1 MSSKI
6 KLMTMQ
12 LKRPFFLVF
21 TLSLLIYA
29 PVYSQLRIGYASTGV
44 NFREG
49 PGKEFMVKQTI
60 DTSNLLVVLP
70 REPQNNFIEV
80 FDVETSSRGYVAENL
95 IRITDTLN
103 FGQQHFFEKS
113 GESASG
119 DVEIQLINTT
129 AYTLYVWVNKFA
141 YDIAPHEKKI
151 IVLEDEEIIYFSSA
165 PGLFPVFGKEIL
177 QRGNIY
183 TWKFSK

>member
-1 MSSKI
+1 MN
-6 KLMTMQ
+6 MQ
-12 LKRPFFLVF
+12 LKR
-21 TLSLLIYA
+21 LSLLVFMLGLLINAPGYA
-29 PVYSQLRIGYASTGV
+29 QLRIGYANTGV

-113 GESASG
+113 GDSVSG

-129 AYTLYVWVNKFA
+129 TFTLYVWINKFA

>member
-1 MSSKI
+1 MLI
-6 KLMTMQ
+6 KLFYTIVI
-12 LKRPFFLVF
+12 FLIVF
-21 TLSLLIYA
+21 THTPLQA
-29 PVYSQLRIGYASTGV
+29 QLRIGYANTGV

-49 PGKEFMVKQTI
+49 PGKDFVVRQTI

-103 FGQQHFFEKS
+103 FGQQHFFEKA

-129 AYTLYVWVNKFA
+129 TFTLYVWINKFA

-151 IVLEDEEIIYFSSA
+151 LILEDEEIIYFSSA

-177 QRGNIY
+177 QKGNTY

>member
-1 MSSKI
+1 MLI
-6 KLMTMQ
+6 KLFYTIVI
-12 LKRPFFLVF
+12 FLIVF
-21 TLSLLIYA
+21 INTPLQA
-29 PVYSQLRIGYASTGV
+29 QLRIGYANTGV

-49 PGKEFMVKQTI
+49 PGKEYTVRQTI

-70 REPQNNFIEV
+70 REPQHNFIEV

-103 FGQQHFFEKS
+103 FGEQHFFEKS

-129 AYTLYVWVNKFA
+129 TYTLYVWVNKFA

-151 IVLEDEEIIYFSSA
+151 LVLGDEEIIYFSSA

-177 QRGNIY
+177 QRGYTY

>member
-1 MSSKI
+1 MI
-6 KLMTMQ
+6 KLMNMYLMRIT
-12 LKRPFFLVF
+12 FLVF
-21 TLSLLIYA
+21 MLGIFINV
-29 PVYSQLRIGYASTGV
+29 PVNAQLRIGYANTGV

-129 AYTLYVWVNKFA
+129 SYTLYVWINKFA

-151 IVLEDEEIIYFSSA
+151 LILEDEEIIYFSSA

-177 QRGNIY
+177 QRGYTY